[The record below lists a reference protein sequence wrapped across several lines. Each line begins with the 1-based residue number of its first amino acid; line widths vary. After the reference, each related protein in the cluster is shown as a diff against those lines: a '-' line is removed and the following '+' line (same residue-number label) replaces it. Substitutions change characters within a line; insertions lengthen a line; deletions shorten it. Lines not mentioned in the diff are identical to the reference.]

1 MGILAD
7 IKSNIETRRDM
18 PSVGGGI
25 VDNFKNTSRFTT
37 EDLVNPGRIDPPG
50 YIPDQVYLN
59 DMHRDTWG
67 NFLANRVP
75 EPEPVDPTTD
85 PLTESL
91 TGKETMYGVPGAASA
106 AVNMG
111 GSLSGGGLGGFETYA
126 ADPIGTY
133 GVGSLD
139 TYSPRVEPN
148 LYEVTPEEYAGV
160 FQTKAGNVFNIPEG
174 ATMGNYAQGI
184 LDTYGGIGGFAEALL
199 DSGRVDAE
207 GAAAIAGL
215 DMSTPEDQAALQDYV
230 ERSGIDKVEK
240 ALMERDMG
248 NPARSR
254 ISGKDKEG
262 RSTSSGTMGLTP
274 GTTGP
279 GVQFG
284 DRNNDGIPDFKQQG
298 PNVTST
304 KYASS
309 KGPKGSADYL
319 KALGDSHAAF
329 NAQMEASRANDL
341 ASAMQT
347 LYGAAGSS
355 FESGRNEYTESGQY
369 DIDKAKQ
376 NAEFDA
382 MRERRYFEKHGVPQ
396 PKLTREETARALAD
410 LQSRIG
416 FGGVM
421 VPANNPMSTKSK
433 PKPPTTNFDLVS
445 GYNVPA
451 PIQGIPSLSTVNETT
466 MSPVERNRRAR
477 LGRGRMMMN
486 YGGIATFGL

>member
-1 MGILAD
+1 MGILSD
-7 IKSNIETRRDM
+7 IVSNIETREGL
-18 PSVGGGI
+18 PSVGGNFM
-25 VDNFKNTSRFTT
+25 DNFRNTSRFTT

-50 YIPDQVYLN
+50 FMLDQVNL
-59 DMHRDTWG
+59 DAMQRDTYG

-75 EPEPVDPTTD
+75 EPQPVDPTTD

-133 GVGSLD
+133 GVGTLD
-139 TYSPRVEPN
+139 TYSPRGEPN
-148 LYEVTPEEYAGV
+148 LYEGTPEEYAGV
-160 FQTKAGNVFNIPEG
+160 FQTKAGNVFSVPEG
-174 ATMGNYAQGI
+174 GTMGSMASNIVNQE
-184 LDTYGGIGGFAEALL
+184 GGIGTFAKQL
-199 DSGRVDAE
+199 
-207 GAAAIAGL
+207 GAAGVL
-215 DMSTPEDQAALQDYV
+215 DQAGVEAVAGMDMTLPENQKALQDYI
-230 ERSGIDKVEK
+230 ERSGIDQVEK
-240 ALMERDMG
+240 ALMERDVG

-254 ISGKDKEG
+254 ISGRDEEG
-262 RSTSSGTMGLTP
+262 RSTSSGTMGFTP

-279 GVQFG
+279 GVSFG

-298 PNVTST
+298 PNVTSG

-309 KGPKGSADYL
+309 KGPKGSPNYL

-369 DIDKAKQ
+369 DIDKARRD
-376 NAEFDA
+376 AEFDA
-382 MRERRYFEKHGVPQ
+382 MRAGNRP
-396 PKLTREETARALAD
+396 LTREETARRLAE
-410 LQSRIG
+410 LQASIG

-421 VPANNPMSTKSK
+421 APANAPMSTRVE
-433 PKPPTTNFDLVS
+433 PNPVPTNFELVS
-445 GYNVPA
+445 GFNVPA
-451 PIQGIPSLSTVNETT
+451 PVTGLPSLSAVNETT

-486 YGGIATFGL
+486 YGGLATFGL

>member
-1 MGILAD
+1 MDSRDSMGILAD

-25 VDNFKNTSRFTT
+25 MDNFRNTSRFTT

-50 YIPDQVYLN
+50 FIPDQVNLN
-59 DMHRDTWG
+59 AMQRDTYG

-111 GSLSGGGLGGFETYA
+111 GSLGAGGGLGSFVAPVSARDMFVTDQAQSYEKSFEI
-126 ADPIGTY
+126 DPEQDQVPSGTSLAPMPTKFS
-133 GVGSLD
+133 GVG
-139 TYSPRVEPN
+139 
-148 LYEVTPEEYAGV
+148 
-160 FQTKAGNVFNIPEG
+160 
-174 ATMGNYAQGI
+174 
-184 LDTYGGIGGFAEALL
+184 
-199 DSGRVDAE
+199 
-207 GAAAIAGL
+207 
-215 DMSTPEDQAALQDYV
+215 
-230 ERSGIDKVEK
+230 
-240 ALMERDMG
+240 
-248 NPARSR
+248 
-254 ISGKDKEG
+254 
-262 RSTSSGTMGLTP
+262 P
-274 GTTGP
+274 GT
-279 GVQFG
+279 QFSEEG
-284 DRNNDGIPDFKQQG
+284 KMIQQG
-298 PNVTST
+298 PNVTSG

-309 KGPKGSADYL
+309 KGGKGSPTYL
-319 KALGDSHAAF
+319 KALGESHAAM
-329 NAQMEASRANDL
+329 NAQMEASRRNDL

-369 DIDKAKQ
+369 EIDKAKRD
-376 NAEFDA
+376 AEFDA
-382 MRERRYFEKHGVPQ
+382 MNAAYHLKKYGVPKK
-396 PKLTREETARALAD
+396 KLTREETALALAD

-416 FGGVM
+416 FGGAM
-421 VPANNPMSTKSK
+421 APANAPMSTRVE
-433 PKPPTTNFDLVS
+433 PNPPTTNFDLVS

-451 PIQGIPSLSTVNETT
+451 QVTGNVSRFNPANSVQGIPSLSTVSETT

-477 LGRGRMMMN
+477 RGRGRMMMN